1 MTIDPRSKDFKR
13 HAIHIYAKHFVQNQC
28 AFYHAWLIC
37 LIIFVI
43 RASCFMII
51 LIIMSFCSSVGTL
64 SPVAVCSRLP
74 SECWTSKASHSSNST
89 LRLQYIIHYA
99 YPRCEIPAQL
109 NFQGR
114 ALFNKCFPEVT
125 GTQFHISFKG
135 IQKLIVAAW
144 VLSLGGHTG
153 KSEWNLH
160 FQKRSAKIREHDS
173 GCLRL
178 QMHIQSN
185 TNATR
190 KSCQTTR
197 CNTLPPCLECNTSPS
212 QLSQVLK
219 TWNKN

>member
-1 MTIDPRSKDFKR
+1 MTIDPRSKDFKK
-13 HAIHIYAKHFVQNQC
+13 HVIHGYTKHFVQNQC
-28 AFYHAWLIC
+28 AFYHAWLIIC
-37 LIIFVI
+37 LIVFVI
-43 RASCFMII
+43 RAACFMII
-51 LIIMSFCSSVGTL
+51 LICL
-64 SPVAVCSRLP
+64 SAAQLALCPLRRCVAAFRQNIEP
-74 SECWTSKASHSSNST
+74 QKQATRSNST

-125 GTQFHISFKG
+125 GTQFNISFKG

-160 FQKRSAKIREHDS
+160 FQKRSAKIKEHDS

-178 QMHIQSN
+178 QMQHANPVKQRGAI
-185 TNATR
+185 
-190 KSCQTTR
+190 
-197 CNTLPPCLECNTSPS
+197 PCLRA
-212 QLSQVLK
+212 
-219 TWNKN
+219 WNVTPHHHSYHRC